1 MTTKQHSERAGKYRG
16 YVITPVYFAGSGF
29 TMTKDNCIKTRKPTK
44 ADVEYYEFT
53 EVGEEQR
60 QGAEFTVSEC
70 KARIDALHAAVAEML
85 LVSEEAK
92 VLRRTFAGLSDEA
105 CLVVRGMVE
114 YCIGSAVGMGMD
126 EGFSSFDPD
135 VKYPFRVELEKFV
148 GEDQ

>member
-60 QGAEFTVSEC
+60 QGAESTAGEC
-70 KARIDALHAAVAEML
+70 KARIDAL
-85 LVSEEAK
+85 EA
-92 VLRRTFAGLSDEA
+92 LCT
-105 CLVVRGMVE
+105 
-114 YCIGSAVGMGMD
+114 
-126 EGFSSFDPD
+126 PT
-135 VKYPFRVELEKFV
+135 
-148 GEDQ
+148 